1 MDRKVL
7 EPSLKELYVDSQT
20 NSADVILREDK
31 LFDLFDKQYFV
42 TIKRLDLLLEDSP
55 LEVNMNLM

>member
-1 MDRKVL
+1 MGRKVL
-7 EPSLKELYVDSQT
+7 EPTLKELYVDSPAT
-20 NSADVILREDK
+20 TTDVLPREDK
-31 LFDLFDKQYFV
+31 LFDLFDKQYSV